1 MTDTRTAYYVDQQE
15 RAHEFQVGDVVIHTG
30 QSPSRA
36 GRVVAVWPAIGYVD
50 VQWTWGPSR
59 EAVEELQILDPERV
73 GVIPPRTEDIPG
85 GAGTVS
91 VSGGPPS
98 KVVPATSIPRSAA
111 EGIAADVA
119 QEFANRKGIYWRSK
133 DRRYRATK
141 SEKDNGSYTCPKC
154 RGNLRKAIF
163 RRDKGISERL
173 LGCQSCMFL
182 VCEDHIEGILPFNRR
197 SEPPPKVL
205 PTPSHTTLLSLV
217 RGGS

>member
-1 MTDTRTAYYVDQQE
+1 MTDNRTAYYVDQQE

-50 VQWTWGPSR
+50 VQWTWGSTR

-73 GVIPPRTEDIPG
+73 GVIPPRTEDVPG
-85 GAGTVS
+85 GAGSVS
-91 VSGGPPS
+91 VSGGPPAN
-98 KVVPATSIPRSAA
+98 VEPATNLPRSAA
-111 EGIAADVA
+111 EDIASDVA
-119 QEFANRKGIYWRSK
+119 HDFANRMGIYWRSK
-133 DRRYRATK
+133 DRRYRATR
-141 SEKDNGSYTCPKC
+141 SEQQSGAYSCPKC
-154 RGNLRKAIF
+154 KGNLRKAIF

-182 VCEDHIEGILPFNRR
+182 VCEDHIEGIKPFNRKH
-197 SEPPPKVL
+197 EPEPEPVSIR
-205 PTPSHTTLLSLV
+205 PHSSLLSLV